1 MPIYFKNTT
10 DSDANANKPL
20 TGMPWSY
27 VGEFTLRADN
37 QYLDIRT
44 NMGNNTMGAAW
55 YFGYLYNRGNCFG
68 FWGGYPYENTQILN
82 NYASN
87 MVSTTSNAAGSTI
100 LTSVYRATAANS
112 YGTCFKFDSK
122 STGYT
127 EGKIN
132 LFLNAHLGQTIFSVT
147 AFAENNIS
155 GNYY

>member
-1 MPIYFKNTT
+1 
-10 DSDANANKPL
+10 
-20 TGMPWSY
+20 
-27 VGEFTLRADN
+27 
-37 QYLDIRT
+37 
-44 NMGNNTMGAAW
+44 
-55 YFGYLYNRGNCFG
+55 
-68 FWGGYPYENTQILN
+68 
-82 NYASN
+82 

-147 AFAENNIS
+147 AFAQNNIS